1 MRYVWGF
8 LCVFAWAWF
17 RWLGVV
23 RTSVHRGRIELTI
36 VSDNVAFDDRL
47 ETAWGYACV
56 VRGLSRPI
64 LFDTGPDGTKLLA
77 NMEKLSLDAGALDLV
92 FLSHSHADHIG
103 GVVPFLRAAPP
114 SDVYLLESFPPAFKD
129 AFAAEGATVHEV
141 TERERIIEQAHS
153 LGPLGTEIPEQALV
167 IDGAD
172 GLIVVTGCAHP
183 GIANIVATAREAF
196 GKEVLLV
203 MGGFHLFES
212 TSQQIEEAVEALQQ
226 LGVQYVAPSHC
237 TGDPAREAFARAFG
251 SRLTS
256 RWVSDRPS
264 RWPTSR
270 LDGPVLP
277 ALQLTDACLVTPP
290 AHPTRSATALTE
302 WSSVLPRPAL
312 RSALDGAAR
321 REEEGAFG
329 LAAVRVLG
337 GVRAFDPGTM

>member
-1 MRYVWGF
+1 MMRCLFGF
-8 LCVFAWAWF
+8 LCVCA
-17 RWLGVV
+17 LGLVPLV
-23 RTSVHRGRIELTI
+23 GCGENGGAPQSIELTI

-64 LFDTGPDGTKLLA
+64 LFDTGPDGTTLLA
-77 NMEKLSLDAGALDLV
+77 NMEKLSLDAGAPDLV

-141 TERERIIEQAHS
+141 TERARIIEQAYS
-153 LGPLGTEIPEQALV
+153 LGQLGMEIPEQALV

-183 GIANIVATAREAF
+183 GIANIVARAREAF

-212 TSQQIEEAVEALQQ
+212 TSQQIDKVVAALQQ
-226 LGVQYVAPSHC
+226 LGVRYVAPSHC
-237 TGDPAREAFARAFG
+237 TGDPAREAFAQAFG
-251 SRLTS
+251 SGYLSVGVGST
-256 RWVSDRPS
+256 
-264 RWPTSR
+264 
-270 LDGPVLP
+270 
-277 ALQLTDACLVTPP
+277 VT
-290 AHPTRSATALTE
+290 
-302 WSSVLPRPAL
+302 
-312 RSALDGAAR
+312 AAD
-321 REEEGAFG
+321 
-329 LAAVRVLG
+329 LA
-337 GVRAFDPGTM
+337 P

>member
-1 MRYVWGF
+1 MMRCVLRF
-8 LCVFAWAWF
+8 LCVFA
-17 RWLGVV
+17 LGMVPLV
-23 RTSVHRGRIELTI
+23 GCGEDGGSPPSIELTI
-36 VSDNVAFDDRL
+36 VSDNVAVDDRL
-47 ETAWGYACV
+47 ATAWGYACV
-56 VRGLSRPI
+56 VRGFSWTI

-103 GVVPFLRAAPP
+103 GLVPLLGAAPP

-153 LGPLGTEIPEQALV
+153 LGPLGTDIPEQALV
-167 IDGAD
+167 IDDTA

-196 GKEVLLV
+196 RKEVLLV

-251 SRLTS
+251 SGYLSVGVGST
-256 RWVSDRPS
+256 
-264 RWPTSR
+264 
-270 LDGPVLP
+270 
-277 ALQLTDACLVTPP
+277 VTM
-290 AHPTRSATALTE
+290 A
-302 WSSVLPRPAL
+302 
-312 RSALDGAAR
+312 D
-321 REEEGAFG
+321 
-329 LAAVRVLG
+329 LA
-337 GVRAFDPGTM
+337 P